1 MLSNQSKYAI
11 RSVLYLAINA
21 SKTNKI
27 GSAEVGD
34 KTNIPKPFL
43 AKILQKLSR
52 EKLIVSAKGPNGGF
66 YLSDKEL
73 NKSLLDII
81 ECVDGLDSFN
91 SCFIGLPKCSDHNP
105 CAIHHIAAPWRDEL
119 VAELKV
125 KTIAEMA
132 ADAKSGKS
140 RFF

>member
-11 RSVLYLAINA
+11 RSVLYIAINA
-21 SKTNKI
+21 SKKNKI
-27 GSAEVGD
+27 GSIEVGE

-52 EKLIVSAKGPNGGF
+52 AKLIVSAKGPNGGF
-66 YLSDKEL
+66 YLTQKEL
-73 NKSLLDII
+73 NNSLLDII
-81 ECVDGLDSFN
+81 ECIDGLDSFK
-91 SCFIGLPKCSDHNP
+91 SCFIGLPRCSDENP

-119 VAELKV
+119 VAELKI
-125 KTIAEMA
+125 KTIEQMAE
-132 ADAKSGKS
+132 DAKSGNS

>member
-11 RSVLYLAINA
+11 RSVLYLAIYA
-21 SKTNKI
+21 DKANKI
-27 GSAEVGD
+27 GSLEVGE

-52 EKLIVSAKGPNGGF
+52 EKLIVSAKGPKGGF
-66 YLSDKEL
+66 YLTEKEL
-73 NKSLLDII
+73 GNSLLDII
-81 ECVDGLDSFN
+81 ECVDGLEAFN
-91 SCFIGLPKCSDHNP
+91 TCFIGLPRCSDSNP

-119 VAELKV
+119 VAELKI

-132 ADAKSGKS
+132 EEAKSGNS